1 MSCFSWIR
9 LSPVQFPIPR
19 ASLPTWPSLPNF
31 TLANWN
37 PSSTQSSWRSS
48 SFSLFCPNPFNH
60 APPQVLDIPNH
71 MGSLAI
77 INLYSDHNTLWVKHA
92 THQKSES
99 LKATSLSN
107 LDNTVTNNSIFNTKY
122 AEFFKKMVG
131 APSFS
136 QPYLCIQPL
145 LQSPEKICSSIS
157 VNFHLPIHAL
167 LFDKFILT
175 IPANTP
181 CLNNSAFFTSVILS
195 TNIPAIC
202 TLYIFPTS
210 VIYPIQAV
218 SLDQEAMGSC
228 EKWHCFNFS
237 LPHQSMDSDNRIVCY
252 YHTTYS
258 F

>member
-19 ASLPTWPSLPNF
+19 ASLPTWSSLPNF

-181 CLNNSAFFTSVILS
+181 CLNNSAILHLRNFEYKYSSNLHLIYFPYFSHLSNSGCVIGPRSYGILWGM
-195 TNIPAIC
+195 
-202 TLYIFPTS
+202 TLF
-210 VIYPIQAV
+210 
-218 SLDQEAMGSC
+218 
-228 EKWHCFNFS
+228 
-237 LPHQSMDSDNRIVCY
+237 
-252 YHTTYS
+252 
-258 F
+258 